1 MRGRGAKE
9 RMRAKQRTG
18 SFAVSMDE
26 RYGNDKLTKSFT
38 FFDSAADLFMQ
49 TARMSQKHFY
59 ELIEAGRWAKLY
71 FDIEHYVD
79 SDAVPSGVDEAVQV
93 VKEQLMRTW
102 PDTFQNARHVIEDV
116 IVLIAS
122 RHVDATGTGK
132 FKHSYHVIFPQIHE
146 IRSQW

>member
-49 TARMSQKHFY
+49 TAHMSQKHFY

-71 FDIEHYVD
+71 FDIEH
-79 SDAVPSGVDEAVQV
+79 
-93 VKEQLMRTW
+93 
-102 PDTFQNARHVIEDV
+102 
-116 IVLIAS
+116 S
-122 RHVDATGTGK
+122 R
-132 FKHSYHVIFPQIHE
+132 
-146 IRSQW
+146 